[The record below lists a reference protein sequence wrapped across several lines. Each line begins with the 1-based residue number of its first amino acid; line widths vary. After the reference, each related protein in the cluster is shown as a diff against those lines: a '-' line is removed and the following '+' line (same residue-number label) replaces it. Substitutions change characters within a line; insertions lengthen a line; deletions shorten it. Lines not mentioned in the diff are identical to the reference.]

1 MASLKVN
8 NEALQEVAGKLEK
21 LEKLELEKL
30 EKLEKQVVDFERI
43 NEKLELKIESLQ
55 TDKRVLE

>member
-1 MASLKVN
+1 M
-8 NEALQEVAGKLEK
+8 EK